1 MEAVVRKF
9 VCLWTGNEQ
18 LLLVVVVM
26 RKGTAVNSL
35 RF

>member
-9 VCLWTGNEQ
+9 VCLWAGNEQ
-18 LLLVVVVM
+18 LLVVVVM
-26 RKGTAVNSL
+26 RKGTAVNSF